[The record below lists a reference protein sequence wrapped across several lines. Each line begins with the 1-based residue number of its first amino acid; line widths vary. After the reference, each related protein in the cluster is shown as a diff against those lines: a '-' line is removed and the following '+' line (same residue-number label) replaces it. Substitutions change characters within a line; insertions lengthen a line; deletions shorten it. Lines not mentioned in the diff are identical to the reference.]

1 LYKKLKSD
9 DYYYS
14 AYQLGWTDVT
24 VLPTN
29 QQAPNYSVN
38 VLMASYMYSFR

>member
-1 LYKKLKSD
+1 
-9 DYYYS
+9 
-14 AYQLGWTDVT
+14 
-24 VLPTN
+24 LPTN